1 MSAFL
6 KTGSLG
12 CMTNAQIIELRIQ
25 IQTIKKGSQTAQ
37 DYLRRIK
44 FQSDQLAAAGEPVT
58 DKDLVLYT
66 LGGLGRDSH

>member
-1 MSAFL
+1 
-6 KTGSLG
+6 
-12 CMTNAQIIELRIQ
+12 MTNAQIIELRIQ

-58 DKDLVLYT
+58 DKDLGLYT